1 MRTNRLITSLCG
13 LFAGLFL
20 SYMSGPEALAQISLK
35 GEEMSAVQ
43 VIEHIQQTTDYVFF
57 YNLEDVLHI
66 PVRSYDVSG
75 SVESILEKL
84 FSGNDVLWRIQGKEI
99 ILKRNPQNA
108 APPKT
113 ATRTVSGIVVDASDK
128 SPLIGAT
135 VHLKGTDNVAISD
148 LDGNFSMEG
157 VTNKSILEVSYV
169 GYEMR
174 EFRVGDLGFLEIAL
188 SSANELE
195 GVIIVGAGTQKKVSV
210 TGAIVAIRGDELKA
224 PSSSLTSTLA
234 GKLPGII
241 STTTSGEPGSTS
253 DFYIRG
259 IGTFGGRS
267 TPLILLDDI
276 EISASDLNNLPSESI
291 ESFSILKDASATA
304 IYGARGANG
313 VMLITT
319 KSGMENTKTKIHVSV
334 ENSVLQP
341 VNRVEYV
348 DGPTWMTIYNDA
360 QYSRNPGSSPRYSS
374 DVIDMTRQGI
384 SPYVYPNIDWYSL
397 MFKDFNMNQRANVNI
412 QGGGSKVTY
421 YMGLQVNH
429 DTGQLNVP
437 KTYSFDSNI
446 KRWTYVFQNN
456 ISYKPT
462 STTKIDLK
470 MNAQF
475 GSQSGPGVS
484 TSNLFYAVYNA
495 NPVSFPATFP
505 AEDGDTHLRF
515 GNAVLS
521 GEKLRT
527 NPYAEMLKSYSEKHY
542 TTINASLKLDQ
553 NLEFITKGLSI
564 SALVNIKA
572 YSQSSYTN
580 TLAPYF
586 YGIMENALDPNDPTF
601 FMTRLLQKGTD
612 YISQGSIN
620 RYNDRTFYFD
630 ARLNYNRR
638 FGDHSVS
645 AMLMYMQREFRDD
658 VLPNRNQGF
667 SGRATY
673 DYKNRY
679 LVEFNFGYN
688 GTERI
693 DTGSRF
699 EFFPAVSLGYVISNE
714 NFWKPIY
721 PVVNH
726 FKIRASYGLVGSD
739 ETGTSAG
746 AAHFLY
752 RDNVNISGADPFYT
766 GSGSSVVSM
775 SGPIVYSYA
784 VDNPCW
790 ERAKKLD
797 VGVDLVLFNQ
807 LNLTVDYFQEHRDR
821 ILQKRS
827 SWPIIM
833 GYDRAI
839 PWANV
844 GKVDNMGVEVSLN
857 WSKELFKDFKIDLRG
872 NFTYAKNKYVYI
884 DEPDYPYVWQ
894 TQTGKPI
901 SATYGYIAEGLFK
914 DDDDV
919 ANSASQKNL
928 NSTVMPG
935 DIKYRDINGD
945 GTITE
950 EDKVML
956 SPYGRMPQ
964 IQYGFGLNLNYK
976 GFDFGVFFTGSAKRT
991 LMINNIAPF
1000 CSDDNNQD
1008 RNLMKWI
1015 AEDYWSP
1022 SNPNPDAGYPRLGL
1036 TNAQIANNLVESSFW
1051 MRNGNFLRFKTLE
1064 FGYTYKFFR
1073 VFFNGDN
1080 IAVWSPF
1087 KLWDPELSWN
1097 AYPLQRTFNLGIQFN
1112 L

>member
-1 MRTNRLITSLCG
+1 MRTNRIIISLCG
-13 LFAGLFL
+13 IFTGLFL
-20 SYMSGPEALAQISLK
+20 LMMSGPDASAQISLK
-35 GEEMSAVQ
+35 GEELSAVQ
-43 VIEHIQQTTDYVFF
+43 VIEYIQQTTDYVFF
-57 YNLEDVLHI
+57 YNLEDVLHV
-66 PVRSYDVSG
+66 PARSYDVTG
-75 SVESILEKL
+75 SVESILEKI
-84 FSGNDVLWRIQGKEI
+84 FAGTDVLWRIQGKEI
-99 ILKRNPQNA
+99 ILKRSAQNA
-108 APPKT
+108 APSKT
-113 ATRTVSGIVVDASDK
+113 ATRTVNGIVVDASDK

-157 VTNKSILEVSYV
+157 VTNKAILEVSYV

-195 GVIIVGAGTQKKVSV
+195 GVIVVGAGTQKKVSV
-210 TGAIVAIRGDELKA
+210 TGAIVAIKGDELKA

-319 KSGMENTKTKIHVSV
+319 KSGMENTKTMIHVSV

-374 DVIDMTRQGI
+374 DVIEMTQQGV

-397 MFKDFNMNQRANVNI
+397 MFKDFNMNQRANINI

-421 YMGLQVNH
+421 YMGLQANH

-505 AEDGDTHLRF
+505 AEEGDTHLRF

-553 NLEFITKGLSI
+553 NLDFITKGLSI

-572 YSQSSYTN
+572 YSESSYTN
-580 TLAPYF
+580 T
-586 YGIMENALDPNDPTF
+586 
-601 FMTRLLQKGTD
+601 
-612 YISQGSIN
+612 
-620 RYNDRTFYFD
+620 
-630 ARLNYNRR
+630 
-638 FGDHSVS
+638 
-645 AMLMYMQREFRDD
+645 
-658 VLPNRNQGF
+658 
-667 SGRATY
+667 
-673 DYKNRY
+673 
-679 LVEFNFGYN
+679 
-688 GTERI
+688 
-693 DTGSRF
+693 
-699 EFFPAVSLGYVISNE
+699 
-714 NFWKPIY
+714 
-721 PVVNH
+721 
-726 FKIRASYGLVGSD
+726 
-739 ETGTSAG
+739 
-746 AAHFLY
+746 
-752 RDNVNISGADPFYT
+752 
-766 GSGSSVVSM
+766 
-775 SGPIVYSYA
+775 
-784 VDNPCW
+784 
-790 ERAKKLD
+790 
-797 VGVDLVLFNQ
+797 
-807 LNLTVDYFQEHRDR
+807 
-821 ILQKRS
+821 
-827 SWPIIM
+827 
-833 GYDRAI
+833 
-839 PWANV
+839 
-844 GKVDNMGVEVSLN
+844 
-857 WSKELFKDFKIDLRG
+857 
-872 NFTYAKNKYVYI
+872 
-884 DEPDYPYVWQ
+884 
-894 TQTGKPI
+894 
-901 SATYGYIAEGLFK
+901 
-914 DDDDV
+914 
-919 ANSASQKNL
+919 
-928 NSTVMPG
+928 
-935 DIKYRDINGD
+935 
-945 GTITE
+945 
-950 EDKVML
+950 
-956 SPYGRMPQ
+956 
-964 IQYGFGLNLNYK
+964 
-976 GFDFGVFFTGSAKRT
+976 
-991 LMINNIAPF
+991 
-1000 CSDDNNQD
+1000 
-1008 RNLMKWI
+1008 
-1015 AEDYWSP
+1015 
-1022 SNPNPDAGYPRLGL
+1022 
-1036 TNAQIANNLVESSFW
+1036 
-1051 MRNGNFLRFKTLE
+1051 
-1064 FGYTYKFFR
+1064 
-1073 VFFNGDN
+1073 
-1080 IAVWSPF
+1080 
-1087 KLWDPELSWN
+1087 
-1097 AYPLQRTFNLGIQFN
+1097 
-1112 L
+1112 